1 MSNPLN
7 WAFEKLKT
15 LREEHS
21 ALELQAWE
29 LRQQQAK
36 IHDRILQLGGAIQ
49 TLEEMIEQ
57 AGPFREATEAIS
69 SDS

>member
-1 MSNPLN
+1 MN
-7 WAFEKLKT
+7 WAFEKLQA
-15 LREEHS
+15 LREEHT

-36 IHDRILQLGGAIQ
+36 IHERIVHLGGAIQ

-57 AGPFREATEAIS
+57 AGPFREASEAAR
-69 SDS
+69 SDG